1 MDIDPID
8 FKRTHFKKLGIL
20 QEAETGPFAK
30 MGNILRNN
38 PENSL
43 ETLDDI
49 KDLVINKKRVLG
61 QVRQYY
67 SFRSYV
73 VFNSQI

>member
-1 MDIDPID
+1 MDIDHID
-8 FKRTHFKKLGIL
+8 FNRTHLKKLGIL

-61 QVRQYY
+61 QVRQYCFY
-67 SFRSYV
+67 RFT
-73 VFNSQI
+73 I